1 LLIDPDEDDY
11 AGLSSVQFLRYAS
24 RLPAYDGAAGAA
36 IRRLA
41 PEPEQA
47 VTPGPMVASQQPTS
61 VVEASPLNLRTN
73 PLLNQ
78 FIDYG

>member
-1 LLIDPDEDDY
+1 MLIDPDEDDY

-41 PEPEQA
+41 

>member
-1 LLIDPDEDDY
+1 
-11 AGLSSVQFLRYAS
+11 
-24 RLPAYDGAAGAA
+24 
-36 IRRLA
+36 
-41 PEPEQA
+41 
-47 VTPGPMVASQQPTS
+47 MVASQQPTS